1 MSFRF
6 PRAPVLA
13 LLMALLA
20 PATALAQHGAGVG
33 RVLERARQA
42 TGGPRAWNELRGYHE
57 VGVENGRPFERW
69 VDGLRWGE
77 RIETGAGGAK
87 ITQGYNGFGVWWLP
101 LSTPRPPGSGS
112 DREILGRARS
122 DAFFGAYGYFF
133 TGRFDV
139 RSSYL
144 GVRPSGGRSF
154 EVVRVQPVGG
164 EPRELWFD
172 RSTGL
177 LGRTV
182 EGRTAQ
188 PVTQEF
194 ADYRRVGRL
203 MLPFRITTT
212 GGGRA
217 SPDERRLERIDLTT
231 PDRALFSLPRPPGE
245 VLPPPPAPPPK
256 KRRPR

>member
-6 PRAPVLA
+6 LRA
-13 LLMALLA
+13 LLFTLLTCLLLP
-20 PATALAQHGAGVG
+20 PAAAQAQHGAGVG
-33 RVLERARQA
+33 RVVDRALEAS
-42 TGGPRAWNELRGYHE
+42 GGARAWNELRGYHE
-57 VGVENGRPFERW
+57 VGVEGGRPYERW

-77 RIETGAGGAK
+77 RVETGAGPAK
-87 ITQGYNGFGVWWLP
+87 IVQGYNGFGLWWLP

-112 DREILGRARS
+112 DQEILARARS

-133 TGRFDV
+133 TGRFDL

-144 GVRPSGGRSF
+144 GMRPSAGRSF
-154 EVVRVQPVGG
+154 DVVRIQPVGG

-172 RSTGL
+172 RATGL
-177 LGRTV
+177 LGRSV
-182 EGRTAQ
+182 EARTAQ

-194 ADYRRVGRL
+194 SDYRRVGRL
-203 MLPFRITTT
+203 MLPFRVITT

-217 SPDERRLERIDLTT
+217 APSDRRLERIELLS

-245 VLPPPPAPPPK
+245 TPPPPPPPP